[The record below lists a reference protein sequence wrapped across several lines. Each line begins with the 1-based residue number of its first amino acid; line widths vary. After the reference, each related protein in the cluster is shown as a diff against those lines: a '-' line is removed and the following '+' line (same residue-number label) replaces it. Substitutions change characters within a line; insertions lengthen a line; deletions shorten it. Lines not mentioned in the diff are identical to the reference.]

1 MRTFLAAVSMLSI
14 LPLGNFRPT
23 EAELRRSLN
32 LFPLAGI
39 LFGAIVFGVG
49 YLAERWFPAPA
60 AAMLLAIFPEV
71 LTKGFHLDGLA
82 DTADGFLS
90 GRSRERKLEIMRD
103 SHTGSM
109 GAGAI
114 AVLIGL
120 KFAML
125 LSLPA
130 GALPGAAALAALCG
144 RSGMVWYI
152 AMSRYARPEGGLG
165 NLWFGRKPTVG
176 MVLAGIVPAAAAA
189 ALWHP
194 DLFWVGFPLPALAAW
209 GWSRTTFRVIGG
221 ATGDTIG
228 AFEELSE
235 LLTLTA
241 LVLYFQHS
249 VL

>member
-32 LFPLAGI
+32 LFPLAGV

-49 YLAERWFPAPA
+49 WLMERWFPAPA
-60 AAMLLAIFPEV
+60 AAMLMAVFPEV

-103 SHTGSM
+103 SHIGSM
-109 GAGAI
+109 GVGAI
-114 AVLIGL
+114 VALIGL
-120 KFAML
+120 KFSMF
-125 LSLPA
+125 LSLPS
-130 GALPGAAALAALCG
+130 GMIPVAAALAALCG
-144 RSGMVWYI
+144 RSGMIWYI

-165 NLWFGRKPTVG
+165 GLWFGRRPTVG
-176 MVLAGIVPAAAAA
+176 MMLAGLIPPALA

-194 DLFWVGFPLPALAAW
+194 DLFWIGFPLPAVAAW
-209 GWSRTTFRVIGG
+209 GWSRMTSRVIGG

-241 LVLYFQHS
+241 LVLYFQHF